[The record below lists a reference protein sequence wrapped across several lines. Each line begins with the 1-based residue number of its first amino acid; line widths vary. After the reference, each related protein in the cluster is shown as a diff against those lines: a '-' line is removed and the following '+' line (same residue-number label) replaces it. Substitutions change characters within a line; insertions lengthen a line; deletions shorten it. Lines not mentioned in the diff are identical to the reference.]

1 MMKIMDWKLS
11 LLLVQ
16 IFIKTGVLSL
26 SCHSCGT
33 LSEDPLGIEDCVESD
48 RKLVRC
54 QEGEYCLTFV
64 RNYKLGSEPVRGCYP
79 LNRTLPGLVKVLQ
92 PSPTCILEPEGAGPV
107 KYCMCDQDNCNDV
120 EYNVYLERARDLF
133 TNLSM
138 RAQDFIFPFDNS
150 SRVSRSRVGKQTRLQ
165 CYTCGSLFNRD
176 SPACDRFDPQNPGQ
190 LTTCNDGEAC
200 LLYTWRKSKT
210 ELGSYRECFT
220 TSILLGHPDY
230 PIRPAPTCK
239 PTRTQRD
246 ERSSIRACLCTN
258 DKCNILDED
267 RESPSC
273 PSLSVGKADYA
284 DCNGEYEIVDD
295 FVDWAPARFVYK
307 HTSKDRY
314 IFWNAGGLGW
324 SIGKKDYLK
333 SGSHWHRS
341 GLDTKEPWEGRW
353 EGGVTVEC
361 SESGPPVDCLWS
373 GYNTWSTCSSTCGQ
387 GEQFRER
394 KVLQPA
400 RAGGRQC
407 IGDVRETR
415 SCTSR
420 PCPRSC
426 EWGEYEPWSDCSKTC
441 GGGTQQRR
449 RQISRRADPGGA
461 ECDGKPVDV
470 RFCNTQVCSTETES
484 DPDTDED
491 LETNSIN
498 GIRFPEKSLRNATE
512 QSFKVNISSS
522 KDSISATEKIPITIK
537 ESIKAGEENKKSA
550 ELECIWS
557 QWGSWSRCTRG
568 CGVGIQKR
576 FRLLLV
582 GPEIQ
587 EQTCPG
593 ATQEVRICNR
603 HSCRSDGCC
612 SQVVVA
618 STGNARIDQA
628 LYMGIYTRVD
638 NKYNGRPV
646 YRRQG
651 RNSLFIY
658 FFTSERDQLS
668 LWVIGPE
675 LGQFIAGIRNSKP
688 ANCVHE
694 LVSGWKYA
702 SR

>member
-133 TNLSM
+133 TNL
-138 RAQDFIFPFDNS
+138 N
-150 SRVSRSRVGKQTRLQ
+150 
-165 CYTCGSLFNRD
+165 
-176 SPACDRFDPQNPGQ
+176 
-190 LTTCNDGEAC
+190 
-200 LLYTWRKSKT
+200 
-210 ELGSYRECFT
+210 
-220 TSILLGHPDY
+220 
-230 PIRPAPTCK
+230 
-239 PTRTQRD
+239 
-246 ERSSIRACLCTN
+246 
-258 DKCNILDED
+258 